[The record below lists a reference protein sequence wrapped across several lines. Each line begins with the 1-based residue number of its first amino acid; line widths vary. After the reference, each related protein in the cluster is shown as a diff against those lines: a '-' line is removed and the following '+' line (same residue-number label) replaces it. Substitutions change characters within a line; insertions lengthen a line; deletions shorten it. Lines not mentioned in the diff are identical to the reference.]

1 MYRAV
6 AAMAMSGTLVLAGC
20 GLGDEDSPSSS
31 SRSGTPSKPAT
42 SAPSAPP
49 QAADGTDLSAC
60 ADGRCEVR
68 VGASGRIPVPRKLGV
83 DSVRVEAVGSGA
95 ITIVGRYIGGRQG
108 GYCTGVRCSSVGN
121 GNRFKLTLAP
131 DSLSSQ
137 NDLSITAVA
146 IDGGMAVL
154 RFAPANR

>member
-1 MYRAV
+1 MDRVVAAV
-6 AAMAMSGTLVLAGC
+6 ALSGTLVLAGC
-20 GLGDEDSPSSS
+20 GLGDEESPSASPPS
-31 SRSGTPSKPAT
+31 TSPPSTSQSKPAT
-42 SAPSAPP
+42 SA

-83 DSVRVEAVGSGA
+83 DSVQVEAVGSDA
-95 ITIVGRYIGGRQG
+95 ITIVGRYIGGRQS
-108 GYCTGVRCSSVGN
+108 GYCTGVKCSSVGK
-121 GNRFKLTLAP
+121 GTRFELTLAP

-137 NDLSITAVA
+137 NGLSITAVA